1 VGGDQDVLMSTP
13 LRHADAVELHE
24 PHNRDIDFRQFLL
37 SLWQG
42 RWIIAAVT
50 IAITLAGA
58 IYAFAAPVWF
68 TAEVTLAQAQKRSLG
83 SSLGQLGGLASLAG
97 INLSAP
103 EGAEP
108 ISVLKSKG
116 LIRDFISEENLLPI
130 LLEDKWDSAKGGWK
144 AAGKDAPDIRDGVKY
159 FDESVRSVVEDKK
172 SGLVTLS
179 IRWHDAEVA
188 ARWANALYQRV
199 NARLRAQTIRES
211 QTSIDYLQKEMQ
223 QTTVISLQ
231 QSIGRVLEGQMQSM
245 ALARSNE
252 EYAFK
257 VIDPAVAPKYR
268 SEPKRL
274 LILVAS
280 FMIGLVLGVTGLG
293 IRNSFI
299 ESKIHS

>member
-1 VGGDQDVLMSTP
+1 
-13 LRHADAVELHE
+13 
-24 PHNRDIDFRQFLL
+24 
-37 SLWQG
+37 
-42 RWIIAAVT
+42 
-50 IAITLAGA
+50 
-58 IYAFAAPVWF
+58 
-68 TAEVTLAQAQKRSLG
+68 
-83 SSLGQLGGLASLAG
+83 
-97 INLSAP
+97 
-103 EGAEP
+103 
-108 ISVLKSKG
+108 
-116 LIRDFISEENLLPI
+116 
-130 LLEDKWDSAKGGWK
+130 
-144 AAGKDAPDIRDGVKY
+144 
-159 FDESVRSVVEDKK
+159 
-172 SGLVTLS
+172 
-179 IRWHDAEVA
+179 
-188 ARWANALYQRV
+188 
-199 NARLRAQTIRES
+199 LRAQTIRES

>member
-1 VGGDQDVLMSTP
+1 VGGGQDLLMSGP
-13 LRHADAVELHE
+13 IQRADALGLQG
-24 PHNRDIDFRQFLL
+24 PHNGDIDFRQFLL

-42 RWIIAAVT
+42 RWIIAAV
-50 IAITLAGA
+50 AITLTTAGA
-58 IYAFAAPVWF
+58 IYAFMAPIWF
-68 TAEVTLAQAQKRSLG
+68 TAEVSLAQAQKQSLG
-83 SSLGQLGGLASLAG
+83 SGLGQLGGLASLAG
-97 INLSAP
+97 INLP
-103 EGAEP
+103 VPQGAEP
-108 ISVLKSKG
+108 ISILKSKS

-130 LLEDKWDSAKGGWK
+130 LLEDKWDSATGAWK
-144 AAGKDAPDIRDGVKY
+144 VAGKDAPDIRDGVKY

-179 IRWHDAEVA
+179 ISWHDPEVA
-188 ARWANALYQRV
+188 ARWANALAQRV
-199 NARLRAQTIRES
+199 NARLRAQTIREA

-252 EYAFK
+252 EFAFK
-257 VIDPAVAPKYR
+257 VVDPAVAPKFR

-280 FMIGLVLGVTGLG
+280 FMIGMVLGVTLLG
-293 IRNSFI
+293 IRNSVI
-299 ESKIHS
+299 QSKTQS